1 MENTLLKKKDKVQLV
16 FCFVR
21 QSIDI
26 LISFICLVFGTPIM
40 LIIALLIRME
50 DKGPIFFIQQRTGKD
65 NRPFYI
71 YKFRSMY
78 INNQD
83 MQNQKNMKYG
93 WDNGVP
99 EDFIFK
105 KTDESD
111 PNVTKV
117 GSFLRKTSLDEL
129 PQFFNVLKGDMSIV
143 GPRPEIPEITN
154 CYTKEQQQR
163 LRVKPGI
170 TGWAQIHGRSD
181 MNNGMKMELDRYY
194 VRNHSLLLDIYIM
207 LKTIKVVLTTKGAV

>member
-1 MENTLLKKKDKVQLV
+1 
-16 FCFVR
+16 
-21 QSIDI
+21 
-26 LISFICLVFGTPIM
+26 
-40 LIIALLIRME
+40 
-50 DKGPIFFIQQRTGKD
+50 PIFFIQQRTGKD
-65 NRPFYI
+65 NCPFYI
-71 YKFRSMY
+71 YKFRSMH

-83 MQNQKNMKYG
+83 MQNQKNVRYG

-99 EDFIFK
+99 EDFVFK

-117 GSFLRKTSLDEL
+117 GLFLRKTSLDEL

-154 CYTKEQQQR
+154 YYTKEQQQR

-194 VRNHSLLLDIYIM
+194 VRNHSLLLDLYIM

>member
-16 FCFVR
+16 FGLVR
-21 QSIDI
+21 QSVDI
-26 LISFICLVFGTPIM
+26 LVSLIFLVFATPFM
-40 LIIALLIRME
+40 LIIALLIWLE
-50 DKGPIFFIQQRTGKD
+50 DGGPILFIQQRTGKD

-83 MQNQKNMKYG
+83 MQHQESVKYG

-99 EDFIFK
+99 EDFVFK
-105 KTDESD
+105 KTNESD
-111 PNVTKV
+111 SNVTKI

-143 GPRPEIPEITN
+143 GPRPEITEITT

-163 LRVKPGI
+163 LKVKPGI

-194 VRNHSLLLDIYIM
+194 VRNHCLLLDIYIM